1 MTQQK
6 SLTPRATAELAL
18 LACVWGGS
26 FLAIRTALDEIPV
39 LTSVAWRVAP
49 AALVLWLWVLGRGI
63 PVPRGAGI
71 WGAFL
76 MMGVLNNVLPFT
88 LMAWAQLH
96 IETGLTSILNATTAI
111 FATALA
117 AAAFADERLS
127 ARKAAGI
134 GLGFAGVV
142 AAIGPEALAGLDL
155 RSLAQLA
162 VLGGALCYAIAS
174 LWARARLGGVAPEA
188 AAAGML
194 TGASLVLVPL
204 SLAIDGAPELSLS
217 PATWAGIGYYALVS
231 TAFAYLLYYRIL
243 ATAGSANVSFVALMI
258 PPIAIAFGAL
268 VRGEALAPQAFL
280 GLALLALGLMLLDG
294 RILRLFRRPSAT

>member
-26 FLAIRTALDEIPV
+26 FLAIRTALDEISV

-63 PVPRGAGI
+63 PVPSGAGV

-76 MMGVLNNVLPFT
+76 LMGVLNNVLPFT

-117 AAAFADERLS
+117 AAVFADERLS

-142 AAIGPEALAGLDL
+142 AAIGPEALTGLDL

-162 VLGGALCYAIAS
+162 VLGGALSYAIAA
-174 LWARARLGGVAPEA
+174 LWARAKLGGVAPEA

-204 SLAIDGAPELSLS
+204 ALAIDGAPSLSLS
-217 PATWAGIGYYALVS
+217 AATWAGIGYYALVS
-231 TAFAYLLYYRIL
+231 TALAYLLYYRIL
-243 ATAGSANVSFVALMI
+243 ATAGSANLSFVTLMI
-258 PPIAIAFGAL
+258 PPIVIALGAL

-280 GLALLALGLMLLDG
+280 GLALLAFGLTVLDG
-294 RILRLFRRPSAT
+294 RILRLIRRPSAT